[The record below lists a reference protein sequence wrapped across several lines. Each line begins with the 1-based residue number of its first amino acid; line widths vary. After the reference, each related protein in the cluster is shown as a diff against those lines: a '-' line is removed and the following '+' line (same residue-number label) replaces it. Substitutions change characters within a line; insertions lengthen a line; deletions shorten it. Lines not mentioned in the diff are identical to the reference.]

1 MKTAI
6 KTALL
11 VLGLSFLTSVEANAQ
26 CSVRMEGEQ
35 WVVRNA
41 HGSVIGS
48 SLSQARATEI
58 SINAQNSGQCGG
70 NVYNPPHNPPYNPP
84 YQPPYN
90 PPYNPPYQPPYT
102 PPYNPPYQPPYN
114 PPYVPPYQP
123 PVTRWYT
130 CVSWSRGYQFTQSS
144 TDYWTAQSQATA
156 ACRAHPVTSNS
167 ECNRN
172 VSCN

>member
-6 KTALL
+6 KSALL
-11 VLGLSFLTSVEANAQ
+11 VLGLSFLTSIEASAQ

-70 NVYNPPHNPPYNPP
+70 NVYNPPYNPP

-90 PPYNPPYQPPYT
+90 PPYQ
-102 PPYNPPYQPPYN
+102 PPYQPPYN
-114 PPYVPPYQP
+114 PPYNPPYQP